1 MVSYKKLVGIYLPE
15 QLYQALSAYQEQ
27 RGFEETSGAV
37 IEILA
42 QFFQKDG
49 ELKPYATVGQL
60 EVLEAKVTHLSQQV
74 AQLCEVIAS
83 STPPEAAR
91 TVTTLN
97 SEHTRP
103 AVSAQQSTVDFESN
117 SFEEEEDEPDEI
129 LYDFLEP
136 GSSPSPSKQQ

>member
-42 QFFQKDG
+42 QFFHKDS
-49 ELKPYATVGQL
+49 EVKRFATVGEL

-91 TVTTLN
+91 TVATLG
-97 SEHTRP
+97 SEYTHP
-103 AVSAQQSTVDFESN
+103 ALSAQQSAVDFGST

-136 GSSPSPSKQQ
+136 GSSPP